1 MKPTVALLRG
11 TGLTLSIAFGGVVW
25 LAGTALAAD
34 PGMIAKTYDSALKSA
49 ESEIVGLAEAMP
61 ADKYNFAPTSGE
73 FKGVRTFG
81 EQVKHLA
88 AVVYLVSAAAQGEK
102 PPVDTNGEK
111 GPASAV
117 TKDQIVQFLKGSFAY
132 AHKAAMA
139 LTAENQMDQVTSPF
153 GDGKVTRAGILNVA
167 AWHSFDHYGQMVVYA
182 RMNGVVPPASR

>member
-1 MKPTVALLRG
+1 MKSP
-11 TGLTLSIAFGGVVW
+11 IAQPIAILCGATM
-25 LAGTALAAD
+25 LAGAALAAE
-34 PGMIAKTYDSALKSA
+34 PNIIAKTYDSALKSA

-61 ADKYNFAPTSGE
+61 AGKYNFAPTAGE

-88 AVVYLVSAAAQGEK
+88 AVVYLVAAASQGEK

-117 TKDQIVQFLKGSFAY
+117 SKEQIVQFLKGSFAY
-132 AHKAAMA
+132 AHKAALA
-139 LTAENQMDQVTSPF
+139 LTAANEMDSVQSPF
-153 GDGKVTRAGILNVA
+153 GEGKVTRVGILNVA
-167 AWHSFDHYGQMVVYA
+167 TWHSFDHYGQMVVYA